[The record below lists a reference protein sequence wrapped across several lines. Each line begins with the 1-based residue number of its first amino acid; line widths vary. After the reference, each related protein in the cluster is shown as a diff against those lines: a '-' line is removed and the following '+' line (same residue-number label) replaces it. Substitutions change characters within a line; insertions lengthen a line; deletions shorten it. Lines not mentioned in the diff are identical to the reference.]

1 MDLEGKKKKKKQ
13 TPAVWDRVLFGL
25 GGSGTGRN
33 VESPCVTEK
42 YFFQRRLFF
51 KGMGYYSW
59 PVKAFQIVMTSW
71 LGSVLQG
78 TNKGGFVP
86 EEPSRA
92 LRGFW
97 GVRGGRPNEGEGG

>member
-1 MDLEGKKKKKKQ
+1 MGPCSVWIGRFRNREECGEPVCNREIFL
-13 TPAVWDRVLFGL
+13 PAEAV
-25 GGSGTGRN
+25 
-33 VESPCVTEK
+33 
-42 YFFQRRLFF
+42 F

-97 GVRGGRPNEGEGG
+97 GGLEGGRMSGGVGGG